1 MEHLKRAHPYS
12 RIAANVV
19 YNEYI
24 QDRWAAGIAR
34 DGCSGL
40 MALSCPAACCTA
52 PHARSPIGCSDA
64 LLHRR
69 IVTLLPRP
77 GTTCT

>member
-24 QDRWAAGIAR
+24 QDRWAAGASR

-40 MALSCPAACCTA
+40 MAL
-52 PHARSPIGCSDA
+52 
-64 LLHRR
+64 
-69 IVTLLPRP
+69 LLPLSCGMLHCFECLQPHRLF
-77 GTTCT
+77 